1 MNRNK
6 QFNSYISV
14 DAEEEIVIS
23 GIAGR
28 FPNSDNIKEFQD
40 NLFNKMDLGTSDH
53 QRWTN
58 YIYEMPPRIGKINNI
73 QKFDA
78 EFFNISAEEAH
89 VLDPGCRMLL
99 EHTYE
104 AIIDAGVN
112 PAELQGTNTSVV
124 TAISVCESYQ
134 DLIYEKPHIA
144 GLPILGCNKAIIA
157 NQISY
162 WLGVTGP
169 SYNIDTACSSS
180 HFAMVEAYRM
190 IRSGVCDAAIVAS
203 ANLCIHPF
211 ATYLF
216 FRLGV
221 LSTDGY
227 CKPYDEEGSGYMRSD
242 AAVVVYLQKAKDAR
256 RIYATF
262 VYGKTNCDGFKE
274 EGITFPSLDKQKM
287 LLEEFY
293 EDCGISPLELSYME
307 AHATGTSAGDP
318 VELRAIDEALCAK
331 RDAPLL
337 LGSVK
342 SNIGHTEPVSGHCQ
356 IAKILIAMETGI
368 IAPTIHFKRPRKD
381 MTAIIEG
388 RVKIITEK
396 TECKGGYIG
405 INSFGFGG
413 ANCHVLLKSN
423 PKIKIN
429 NRADDDLPRLVVTS
443 GRTEEGVKI
452 ILDDVHNR
460 SIDVEYISLLHRI
473 HSDNIK
479 GHPYRGYI
487 IAGSKLSDNAIIKME
502 RNIHTKRPICFIF
515 SGIGSHCQCFNM
527 GQVLMKFPVFAKA
540 IHKCD
545 TVLRPHNIFVTD
557 ILINQDKHILDN
569 VVNLFVGLT
578 GLQIGI
584 VDLLTSIGITPDI
597 IMGHSIGE
605 LICGYVDGCL
615 TAEETITLAYYA
627 GLAFFKSKIVD
638 GLMAEINLDFETL
651 KNICPSDIDI
661 ACYNSLHNFVVS
673 GPTNSVRTFIAKLQT
688 ENISVKEIAC
698 GHIPFHSRYVEPARV
713 KLLEYLNQILPHKA
727 SPSSKWLNVLNG
739 SYGRFN
745 SSLQSFLAKYYT
757 NVLLAPVLFSET
769 ISFISND
776 AVTIEIAPH
785 DILQH
790 ILNNSLKTTVTNI
803 ALYKFSHKPNIEI
816 FLHGIGKLYNAG
828 LQPQI
833 ANLYPKVKFPV
844 SRNTPM
850 ISPLIRWDHYK
861 NWYVFRFTGQRKLTK
876 GVVVVTIDLLDEEF
890 MYMTGHI
897 INGKT
902 LLPATGYLLLIW
914 QMISWLKKINYLDI
928 AIVFENVNFLRST
941 ILPKQNQVNLT
952 LMLQKESGKFEII
965 EGDNAVVTGTVRT
978 PVNIDDEKICTTVID
993 RNDNDKEEMT
1003 TKDIYKELKL
1013 RGYQYTGEFR
1023 GLKSASITGKNGHI
1037 AWTDNWVTFMD
1048 SMLQMMI
1055 LGQNSRSLFVPTR
1068 IRKVVIDPKSHIKY
1082 IERLSNEEKQVLVQ
1096 NYEHLDVLISGGI
1109 EIYDVIATPIRRRQN
1124 VLNPVLEECKFVAH
1138 RDLNLMSLQDA
1149 IRMSVHIA
1157 LECYNMI
1164 NVKII
1169 EFIED
1174 CDQVMTENLNCLF
1187 VNTIIDELP
1196 QIQSNIKLVTTH
1208 EQFKDI
1214 ALPDNVTV
1222 TKFSKLTKNENC
1234 LMIMGFGI
1242 LTKNRNELYDQL
1254 LSVIMPKGFLLTL
1267 EELDAVY
1274 DYSCLDKYELKVIL
1288 EKRTNNKTII
1298 LLRKIQD
1305 IKGNQQIVH
1314 VNNYEFSWIDK
1325 LQSLMNVENEATNTI
1340 IVVAEGD
1347 FECGLIGLVNCLQKE
1362 PGGEMI
1368 RGVFIQDKD
1377 VPAFSLQDSLYMKQ
1391 LQLDIP
1397 INVIRSGNI
1406 WGSYRH
1412 FSLPLLEPK
1421 LVECAY
1427 VSQMVQG
1434 DISTLCWV
1442 QKPFVND
1449 DQIRIV
1455 YASINFKDIMIAS
1468 GRIFFESITKERFT
1482 DSLIGLEFVG
1492 FNKNGQRIM
1501 GMCVTGGIA
1510 NIQVFDEYSNWIIPD
1525 EWTMEDAATVP
1536 CAYITSYYALYLK
1549 GKMKEGDKVLI
1560 HSGTGGV
1567 GQAAIY
1573 LALHEG
1579 CEVFTTVGSVEKRH
1593 FIRETFPSIPE
1604 DHIGNSRDTSF
1615 EQMIIQKTGGRGVD
1629 IVLNSLAEEKLQ
1641 SSIRCLAKG
1650 GRFLEIGKFDMISNT
1665 PLEIFAFSKGITFH
1679 GILLDKLF
1687 FAKLSN
1693 KEKQNNRRIKQM
1705 LSNLLPDG
1713 IKNGAVKPLCRKVF
1727 ERDEIEAAFRYMSA
1741 GKHIGKIIIKIHKED
1756 ESLDTPILARPQ
1768 YYCLQDK
1775 CYIVLGGLGG
1785 FGLELIDW
1793 LIKRGAKNLIVTSR
1807 TGIKNGYQR
1816 SRITLWQ
1823 SYGVNIQIVTTAD
1836 TSKYEDCKSIL
1847 KFAEEQGPVDA
1858 IFNLAVVLKDNI
1870 FKNQSPQA
1878 FEDSFVSKAWMTKQ
1892 MDKLSRTI
1900 CPQLRHFV
1908 VFSSVSCGRGNAGQ
1922 TNYGMANS
1930 VMERICERRME
1941 EGLHGLAIQWGAI
1954 GDVGLVADMQED
1966 NKELVI
1972 GGTLQ
1977 QSISSC
1983 LDTLEVFL
1991 LQNRPIVSSMIVAE
2005 KRKGSGTATNPLEAV
2020 ANIMGLKNPHL
2031 AAPNISLAELGMDSM
2046 MAVEIKQ
2053 TLEREFDILLTAQDI
2068 RNLTIAKLRE
2078 MTNIT
2083 EQEKISDA
2091 IEDDTNDLNGLK
2103 ILIRKLNNSDL
2114 SPDIYMEFSTK
2125 KEVAGSKIFFIP
2137 GIDGCASVYKLI
2149 ESKIK
2154 SSVIC
2159 LQHGALN
2166 IPGFTRSIMKSAEY
2180 LLPHVLEK
2188 MQSQKEFLIVGY
2200 SFGSLIAIE
2209 LARLLEAKNFSGRLI
2224 LIDGAPDQMK
2234 YLIEKFLSYTSEQE
2248 LQNIILFH
2256 LIEMNLGCNIEMPL
2270 LELNNCSTWEEK
2282 LELLSVHFSKELNLS
2297 EITIENQKL
2306 LSSTVYDHIKAIQD
2320 YNITSLPHLKSSITL
2335 LKPTFTLIFP
2345 EEDYGLQKITESA
2358 VQIHYVEGTH
2368 ITMMDN
2374 EKIASFINEAL

>member
-1 MNRNK
+1 MANNK
-6 QFNSYISV
+6 QFNPYINV
-14 DAEEEIVIS
+14 DPEEEIVIS

-40 NLFNKMDLGTSDH
+40 NLFNKMDLGSSDH

-78 EFFNISAEEAH
+78 EFFNVSAEEAH
-89 VLDPGCRMLL
+89 VLDPGCRILF

-112 PAELQGTNTSVV
+112 PAELQGTNTSVIV
-124 TAISVCESYQ
+124 ATSVSDTYL

-144 GLPILGCNKAIIA
+144 GLPILGSCKAMTA
-157 NQISY
+157 NRISY

-203 ANLCIHPF
+203 VNLCIHPF
-211 ATYLF
+211 VTHQF

-221 LSTDGY
+221 LSADGY
-227 CKPYDEEGSGYMRSD
+227 CKPYDQEGSGYMRSD
-242 AAVVVYLQKAKDAR
+242 AAVVVYLQKAKDAK

-274 EGITFPSLDKQKM
+274 EGITFPSFEKQKM
-287 LLEEFY
+287 LLKEFY
-293 EDCGISPLELSYME
+293 KECDISPLKLSYME
-307 AHATGTSAGDP
+307 AHATGTLAGDP
-318 VELRAIDEALCAK
+318 VELRAIDEAICAK
-331 RDAPLL
+331 RNSPLL

-342 SNIGHTEPVSGHCQ
+342 SNIGHPEAVSGHCQ
-356 IAKILIAMETGI
+356 IAKVIIAMETGI
-368 IAPTIHFKRPRKD
+368 IAPTIHFKCPRKD
-381 MTAIIEG
+381 VTAIIKG
-388 RVKIITEK
+388 RVKVVTEP
-396 TECKGGYIG
+396 TQYKGGYVG

-423 PKIKIN
+423 PKMKVN
-429 NRADDDLPRLVVTS
+429 NGVDDNLPRLVAIS
-443 GRTEEGVKI
+443 GRTEEAVKI
-452 ILDDVHNR
+452 ILDDIQSR
-460 SIDVEYISLLHRI
+460 PIDVEYISLLHRI
-473 HSDNIK
+473 HSSNIK

-487 IAGSKLSDNAIIKME
+487 IIGSKIFHNAMIKKTC
-502 RNIHTKRPICFIF
+502 NLNTKRPICYIF
-515 SGIGSHCQCFNM
+515 SGIGSQNLNM
-527 GQVLMKFPVFAKA
+527 GRALMKFPAFTRA
-540 IHKCD
+540 IQKCD
-545 TVLRPHNIFVTD
+545 NVLRPYGIFVTD
-557 ILINQDKHILDN
+557 ILINEDKYILDN
-569 VVNLFVGLT
+569 VINLFVGLT

-627 GLAFFKSKIVD
+627 GLAFFKSKIID
-638 GLMAEINLDFETL
+638 GLMAEINLDFKTL

-757 NVLLAPVLFSET
+757 NVLLTPALFSEAVR
-769 ISFISND
+769 FIPND
-776 AVTIEIAPH
+776 AMTIEIAPH
-785 DILQH
+785 DILQY
-790 ILNNSLKTTVTNI
+790 ILNDSLETTVTNV

-833 ANLYPKVKFPV
+833 ANLYPQVKFPV
-844 SRNTPM
+844 SPGTPM
-850 ISPLIRWDHYK
+850 ISHLIRWDHSK
-861 NWYVFRFTGQRKLTK
+861 EWYTYRYVGQRKLD
-876 GVVVVTIDLLDEEF
+876 VREVIVSVNLLEEEF
-890 MYMTGHI
+890 MYMTGHV

-902 LLPATGYLLLIW
+902 VLPATGYLLLIW

-941 ILPKQNQVNLT
+941 VLSKENQVNLT

-1068 IRKVVIDPKSHIKY
+1068 IRKAVIDPKSHIEY
-1082 IERLSNEEKQVLVQ
+1082 IEKISNGEKQVLVQ
-1096 NYEHLDVLISGGI
+1096 NYKHLDILISGGI
-1109 EIYDVIATPIRRRQN
+1109 EIGGIIATAISRRQN
-1124 VLNPVLEECKFVAH
+1124 VVSSVLEEYKFVAH
-1138 RDLNLMSLQDA
+1138 RDLNVMFLQDA
-1149 IRMSVHIA
+1149 IRMSMHIA

-1169 EFIED
+1169 EFIENS
-1174 CDQVMTENLNCLF
+1174 DQMTPENLNSLH
-1187 VNTIIDELP
+1187 VHKVLDDLP
-1196 QIQSNIKLVTTH
+1196 QICYDIKLIVAN
-1208 EQFKDI
+1208 ERFKNI
-1214 ALPDNVTV
+1214 SLPDNVSIV
-1222 TKFSKLTKNENC
+1222 EYDKLTKNENC
-1234 LMIMGFGI
+1234 LMVIGFGI
-1242 LTKNRNELYDQL
+1242 LTKNRNELYEQL
-1254 LSVIMPKGFLLTL
+1254 LSVMMPKGFLLTL
-1267 EELDAVY
+1267 EELDATY
-1274 DYSCLDKYELKVIL
+1274 DYSCLDKYGLKVVL
-1288 EKRTNNKTII
+1288 EKRTNDKTII

-1347 FECGLIGLVNCLQKE
+1347 FECGLIGLVNCLRKE

-1377 VPAFSLQDSLYMKQ
+1377 VPTFSLQDSLYMKQ

-1397 INVIRSGNI
+1397 INIIRSGNI

-1412 FSLPLLEPK
+1412 FPVPLLEPK
-1421 LVECAY
+1421 YVKSAH
-1427 VSQMVQG
+1427 VSQLIRG
-1434 DISTLCWV
+1434 DLSTLCWV
-1442 QKPFVND
+1442 QSRISSLNNNEED
-1449 DQIRIV
+1449 LIRIV
-1455 YASINFKDIMIAS
+1455 YGSINFRDIMTAS
-1468 GRIFFESITKERFT
+1468 GKLISTSFESIAFDRNGS
-1482 DSLIGLEFVG
+1482 SLIGMEFVG

-1501 GMCVTGGIA
+1501 GLCSNEAIA
-1510 NIQVFDEYSNWIIPD
+1510 NVRAADKYLSWIIPD

-1536 CAYITSYYALYLK
+1536 CVYSTCYYALYLR
-1549 GKMKEGDKVLI
+1549 GQMKKGDKVLI

-1579 CEVFTTVGSVEKRH
+1579 CEIFTTVGSVEKRN
-1593 FIRETFPSIPE
+1593 FIRETFPFIPE

-1615 EQMIIQKTGGRGVD
+1615 EQMIFQKTEGRGVD

-1641 SSIRCLAKG
+1641 ASIRCLAKG
-1650 GRFLEIGKFDMISNT
+1650 GRFLEIGKFDMISNN
-1665 PLEIFAFSKGITFH
+1665 PLDVFAFSKGISFH

-1687 FAKLSN
+1687 SAKAES
-1693 KEKQNNRRIKQM
+1693 KII
-1705 LSNLLPDG
+1705 LSNLIIEGLKKTA
-1713 IKNGAVKPLCRKVF
+1713 IKPLSRKVF
-1727 ERDEIEAAFRYMSA
+1727 ERDEVEAAFRYMAA
-1741 GKHIGKIIIKIHKED
+1741 GKHIGKIIIKVHKED
-1756 ESLDTPILARPQ
+1756 EPLDTPILAHPRF
-1768 YYCLQDK
+1768 YCLEHK

-1793 LIKRGAKNLIVTSR
+1793 LIIRGAKNLVVTSR
-1807 TGIKNGYQR
+1807 TEIKNGYQR

-1858 IFNLAVVLKDNI
+1858 IFNLAVLLKDNI
-1870 FKNQSPQA
+1870 FKNQSPQT
-1878 FEDSFVSKAWMTKQ
+1878 FEDSFVSKAWTTKN

-1900 CPQLRHFV
+1900 CSQLRHFV

-1930 VMERICERRME
+1930 IMERICERRMKK
-1941 EGLHGLAIQWGAI
+1941 GLHGLAIQWGAI

-1966 NKELVI
+1966 DKELVI

-1991 LQNRPIVSSMIVAE
+1991 LQDRSVVSSMVVAE
-2005 KRKGSGTATNPLEAV
+2005 KKKGSGQASNPFEAV
-2020 ANIMGLKNPHL
+2020 ANIMGLKDSKIV
-2031 AAPNISLAELGMDSM
+2031 APNISLAELGMDSM

-2068 RNLTIAKLRE
+2068 RNLNFAKLKE
-2078 MTNIT
+2078 MTNTNEDQI
-2083 EQEKISDA
+2083 EQEDMYDA
-2091 IEDDTNDLNGLK
+2091 DTNDLDGLK
-2103 ILIRKLNNSDL
+2103 ILTRRLNDSDL
-2114 SPDIYMEFSTK
+2114 SPDIYVELSTK
-2125 KEVAGSKIFFIP
+2125 NEVTGSEIFFIP
-2137 GIDGCASVYKLI
+2137 GVDGSASVYKLI

-2154 SSVIC
+2154 SSATC
-2159 LQHGALN
+2159 LQHGVLN
-2166 IPGFTRSIMKSAEY
+2166 MPGVTRSIMKSAAF
-2180 LLPHVLEK
+2180 LLPHILEK
-2188 MQSQKEFLIVGY
+2188 MQSQRKFLIVGY

-2209 LARLLEAKNFSGRLI
+2209 LVRLLEAKNFSGHLI
-2224 LIDGAPDQMK
+2224 LIDGAPDHMK
-2234 YLIEKFLSYTSEQE
+2234 YLVEKFFYYTSEQE
-2248 LQNIILFH
+2248 LQNRILLH
-2256 LIEMNLGCNIEMPL
+2256 LLKMYLDSNNEMIA
-2270 LELNNCSTWEEK
+2270 LELDKYNTWEEK
-2282 LELLSVHFSKELNLS
+2282 LELLIAHVSKDIDVL
-2297 EITIENQKL
+2297 TVENQKL
-2306 LSSTVYDHIKAIQD
+2306 LCSTFYDHIIAVRD
-2320 YNITSLPHLKSSITL
+2320 YNISTLPRLKSAITL
-2335 LKPTFTLIFP
+2335 LKPTFTSVTFT
-2345 EEDYGLQKITESA
+2345 EEDYGLHKITENA
-2358 VQIHYVEGTH
+2358 VKIHYVEGTH
-2368 ITMMDN
+2368 ITMMEND
-2374 EKIASFINEAL
+2374 KIASLINGAM